1 MDSRQGTSPEFPA
14 RLSQRL
20 SIGLALIL
28 LVILTAG
35 GLSLYIAFEIFK
47 ANSLVRQE
55 YLHALEVGQL
65 HLKFHDIISVVEHYE
80 ATGEMEGL
88 EGLSAV
94 NQDLIRHMKAV
105 VAQQGGQPVPTDNAR
120 EVELLVELQ
129 RVVADI
135 QSVTGQ
141 IMSTPGSI
149 HLVGDYLARLVML
162 SDQGARTATSL
173 VDIHHDG
180 VRQLLALGQQR
191 FHLILALYLGL
202 VAGGVALVGV
212 VGAIANRRL
221 ATPLRR
227 LAEAARNVAQG
238 QLDAHVEV
246 QSRDEVGQL
255 SHAFNVMAARL
266 LARDRELTS
275 MQDQLR
281 RKISE
286 THALYQIGSEI
297 SGLTQLDPILRWV
310 VSKARELL
318 GGDAAALCLVSPS
331 GAELVTRAFT
341 GPQEVF
347 RVTGK
352 AIQRVALGGPTADVC
367 AAALEVFQPERVQA
381 HLATALRRADTV
393 IGALVVASGTSRK
406 FSSDDRELIA
416 GLATQAAI
424 AIDNAR
430 LYEEVQGVAAMEE
443 RRRLSREIHD
453 GLAQTLG
460 LLYLKLRYLQDRL
473 PTGDEASAAT
483 EAVQELA
490 TMAELAYEEARQSIF
505 GLRTM
510 ISRSLGFLPTVAEYL
525 HDFRA
530 RSGIEVVLD
539 AEGGVP
545 VKLPPVAEVQVVRIM
560 QEALNNVRRHAEAK
574 CVWVRMHRDGDWF
587 SLTVEDNGRGWDPD
601 RSPTREGDHFGL
613 QTMRERAE
621 GLGGTF
627 VIDTAPGRGPVSR
640 PEFLSRTSHDP
651 GGARTSAVGG
661 RSFAF
666 PEGDCQPPVVGT
678 GIRSRRRGREWGGG
692 AGKGP
697 GVDAGCHPHGYLH
710 ARDGRP
716 GGDATDQRGDPVR
729 PHRHSDRFG

>member
-1 MDSRQGTSPEFPA
+1 MDTRQGTSPEFPA

-28 LVILTAG
+28 LVILAAG
-35 GLSLYIAFEIFK
+35 GLSLYIAFEIFR

-94 NQDLIRHMKAV
+94 NQDLIRQMKAV

-246 QSRDEVGQL
+246 RSRDEVGQL

-266 LARDRELTS
+266 LARDRELTAT
-275 MQDQLR
+275 QDQLR
-281 RKISE
+281 RKIQRDARALPDRE
-286 THALYQIGSEI
+286 RDQRTH
-297 SGLTQLDPILRWV
+297 PV
-310 VSKARELL
+310 
-318 GGDAAALCLVSPS
+318 
-331 GAELVTRAFT
+331 
-341 GPQEVF
+341 GPHP
-347 RVTGK
+347 
-352 AIQRVALGGPTADVC
+352 ALGGEQGAG
-367 AAALEVFQPERVQA
+367 AARGRRGRALSRLSEWNRAGHPN
-381 HLATALRRADTV
+381 LRRT
-393 IGALVVASGTSRK
+393 
-406 FSSDDRELIA
+406 A
-416 GLATQAAI
+416 G
-424 AIDNAR
+424 
-430 LYEEVQGVAAMEE
+430 G
-443 RRRLSREIHD
+443 LSR
-453 GLAQTLG
+453 
-460 LLYLKLRYLQDRL
+460 
-473 PTGDEASAAT
+473 
-483 EAVQELA
+483 
-490 TMAELAYEEARQSIF
+490 
-505 GLRTM
+505 
-510 ISRSLGFLPTVAEYL
+510 
-525 HDFRA
+525 
-530 RSGIEVVLD
+530 
-539 AEGGVP
+539 
-545 VKLPPVAEVQVVRIM
+545 
-560 QEALNNVRRHAEAK
+560 
-574 CVWVRMHRDGDWF
+574 HRDGY
-587 SLTVEDNGRGWDPD
+587 
-601 RSPTREGDHFGL
+601 PTRVPRWP
-613 QTMRERAE
+613 QYRRC
-621 GLGGTF
+621 
-627 VIDTAPGRGPVSR
+627 RG
-640 PEFLSRTSHDP
+640 
-651 GGARTSAVGG
+651 SA
-661 RSFAF
+661 
-666 PEGDCQPPVVGT
+666 
-678 GIRSRRRGREWGGG
+678 
-692 AGKGP
+692 
-697 GVDAGCHPHGYLH
+697 
-710 ARDGRP
+710 
-716 GGDATDQRGDPVR
+716 
-729 PHRHSDRFG
+729 

>member
-1 MDSRQGTSPEFPA
+1 M
-14 RLSQRL
+14 
-20 SIGLALIL
+20 
-28 LVILTAG
+28 
-35 GLSLYIAFEIFK
+35 AFRIYHTN
-47 ANSLVRQE
+47 ALVRQE
-55 YLHALEVGQL
+55 YTHALTAGQL
-65 HLKFHDIISVVEHYE
+65 HLSFHD
-80 ATGEMEGL
+80 MM
-88 EGLSAV
+88 SAV
-94 NQDLIRHMKAV
+94 QQVEAGGTLADPRELLTIPQELDRQIKEL
-105 VAQQGGQPVPTDNAR
+105 VANKLGEPVPTDSAR
-120 EVELLVELQ
+120 EAELVAELQ
-129 RVVADI
+129 RLVADI
-135 QSVTGQ
+135 QGLANQVISN
-141 IMSTPGSI
+141 PGSL
-149 HLVGDYLARLVML
+149 HLVADYLELMESL
-162 SDQGARTATSL
+162 SHRGARIATSL
-173 VDIHHDG
+173 VDVHHDG
-180 VRQLLALGQQR
+180 VRQLMAIGQRR
-191 FHLILALYLGL
+191 FHLIIALYLAL
-202 VAGGVALVGV
+202 VVGGVALVGV
-212 VGAIANRRL
+212 VGVIANRRL

-227 LAEAARNVAQG
+227 LAEAARNVSQG

-246 QSRDEVGQL
+246 RSRDEVGQL

-275 MQDQLR
+275 TQEQLR

-310 VSKARELL
+310 VNKARELL

-331 GAELVTRAFT
+331 GAELVTRVFI

-347 RVTGK
+347 RVTGT

-393 IGALVVASGTSRK
+393 IGVLVVANGTPRK
-406 FSSDDRELIA
+406 FSSDDRELVA

-510 ISRSLGFLPTVAEYL
+510 VSRSLGFLPTVAEYL

-539 AEGGVP
+539 AEGGAP
-545 VKLPPVAEVQVVRIM
+545 LKLPPVAEVQVVRIM

-574 CVWVRMHRDGDWF
+574 RVWVRMHRDGDWF
-587 SLTVEDNGRGWDPD
+587 RLTVEDDGKGWDLG
-601 RSPTREGDHFGL
+601 RRPTTEGDHFGL
-613 QTMRERAE
+613 QTMKERAE

-627 VIDTAPGRGPVSR
+627 AIDTAPGQGTRVTARVPVEDV
-640 PEFLSRTSHDP
+640 P
-651 GGARTSAVGG
+651 
-661 RSFAF
+661 
-666 PEGDCQPPVVGT
+666 
-678 GIRSRRRGREWGGG
+678 
-692 AGKGP
+692 
-697 GVDAGCHPHGYLH
+697 
-710 ARDGRP
+710 
-716 GGDATDQRGDPVR
+716 
-729 PHRHSDRFG
+729 